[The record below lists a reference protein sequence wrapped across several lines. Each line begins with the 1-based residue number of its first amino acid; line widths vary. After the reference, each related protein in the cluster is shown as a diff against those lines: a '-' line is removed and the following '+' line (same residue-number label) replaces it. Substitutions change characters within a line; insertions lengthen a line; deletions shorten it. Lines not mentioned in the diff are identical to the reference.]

1 MTKRIFRPSK
11 FPILA
16 AALLAAFSLHAA
28 RRTPRTT
35 PLQEWRQVSSANIPR
50 ELQLLVGSETCFRE
64 VRAEIGDAALF
75 GRMAR
80 LLKKHFDRYDRKTVV
95 AALRRMETLQR
106 SVDPVRAATDL
117 THIRSRVELVA
128 DKDPE
133 TWRPVLEMRDA
144 TIKELTANDR

>member
-1 MTKRIFRPSK
+1 MTEKLFGPSK
-11 FPILA
+11 YPILA

-28 RRTPRTT
+28 RRTPRSS
-35 PLQEWRQVSSANIPR
+35 PLQEWRQISSANIPR
-50 ELQLLVGSETCFRE
+50 ELQLLAGSETCFRA
-64 VRAEIGDAALF
+64 VRAELGDAALF
-75 GRMAR
+75 ERMAR

-95 AALRRMETLQR
+95 AALRRMKELQR

-133 TWRPVLEMRDA
+133 TWRPVLEMLDA
-144 TIKELTANDR
+144 TIREFTADYR